1 MRSYT
6 GLSCALPRRWACFFT
21 VQQGTIAKIH
31 FTGCGYRCCSSL
43 LGRSCL
49 GSGLTSSGP
58 TPPVHRR
65 VLRRICWPSSC
76 LMLFIWLEWTCSAV
90 LMCSSIVN
98 WARVYT
104 SSVWCLQ
111 CHFPSCALVIE
122 VATPQVWLVH
132 FVQHVSISWRG
143 SIQSG
148 SRRQAYGESS
158 ILSEHGGP
166 LYRPHLRP
174 EPA

>member
-1 MRSYT
+1 MWRQFPHSSARLLRTYLLIWDT
-6 GLSCALPRRWACFFT
+6 SLSCRSRCIRHLQDRVLRP
-21 VQQGTIAKIH
+21 QG
-31 FTGCGYRCCSSL
+31 
-43 LGRSCL
+43 
-49 GSGLTSSGP
+49 P
-58 TPPVHRR
+58 QR

-158 ILSEHGGP
+158 ILSD
-166 LYRPHLRP
+166 
-174 EPA
+174 